1 MGSIST
7 SSWPRPMT
15 DLLEAPLCLPPQ
27 PLRNPKQLR
36 LPAGSCDT
44 HFHVFAPD
52 APLATPRSYT
62 PRIETI
68 SGWLA
73 LAESFGIAR
82 GVLVQPSVYGLD
94 NRVLLDALAEA
105 PDRLRGIVVIAPDTS
120 DAELDRLDRAGI
132 RGVRF
137 NLRNKSGIG
146 FDALEALAPRL
157 RQRGWHAQF
166 QVGPEAIAVVG
177 ALAERHGLTGV
188 IDHLAFMPLD
198 PPGAALDD
206 LVRVLQGGRVYA
218 KISAPYRLRDTHE
231 HSGYRKALSILA
243 ASAANR
249 LLWATDWPHTE
260 LFAQVPEDDD
270 LVALSLDA
278 LPPETHAAIF
288 ADNARTL
295 YFSH

>member
-1 MGSIST
+1 
-7 SSWPRPMT
+7 MT
-15 DLLEAPLCLPPQ
+15 EPIEAPLCLAPR
-27 PLRNPKQLR
+27 PLRNPRHLR
-36 LPAGSCDT
+36 LPPGSCDT
-44 HFHVFAPD
+44 HFHVFAHG
-52 APLATPRSYT
+52 APLALPRSYT

-73 LAESFGIAR
+73 LADSFGIAR

-94 NRVLLDALAEA
+94 NTVLLEALAQA
-105 PDRLRGIVVIAPDTS
+105 PDRLRAIVVISPDIS
-120 DAELDRLDRAGI
+120 DADLVRLDRAGV

-157 RQRGWHAQF
+157 RRLGWHAQF
-166 QVGPEAIAVVG
+166 QVGPETIATVG
-177 ALAERHGLTGV
+177 ELARRHDLVGV

-206 LVRVLQGGRVYA
+206 LLHVLETGRVYV
-218 KISAPYRLRDTHE
+218 KISAPYRLSDTNKHD
-231 HSGYRKALSILA
+231 GYQQALQTLA
-243 ASAANR
+243 ARSPGR

-260 LFAQVPEDDD
+260 LFSSMPEDDD
-270 LVALSLDA
+270 LVALSLEA
-278 LPPETHAAIF
+278 LPSETHAAIF
-288 ADNARTL
+288 ADNANML